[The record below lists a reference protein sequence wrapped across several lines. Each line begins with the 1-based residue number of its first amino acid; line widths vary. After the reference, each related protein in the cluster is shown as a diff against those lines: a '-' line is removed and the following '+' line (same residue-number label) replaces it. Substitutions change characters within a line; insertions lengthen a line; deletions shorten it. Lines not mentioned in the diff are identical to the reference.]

1 MFDINNSR
9 DFYQK
14 LLEDFGDYMSQ
25 QDSARHAMNCA
36 ITAHHIADWVWGDFV
51 KGDAALKA
59 KLGVNDIH
67 DFLRWIDTQT
77 VWYGLVQ
84 GISNGSKHFIRKNAE
99 GAVKVQGFGMGGCGQ
114 GPYGMS
120 YLAIQVS
127 ETDPKNL
134 PISQLLE
141 VVIRFWRDFLRLHS
155 PYAADMPVG
164 KIQLCEP

>member
-14 LLEDFGDYMSQ
+14 LLEEFDDCMDR

-36 ITAHHIADWVWGDFV
+36 ITAHHLADWVWGDFV
-51 KGDAALKA
+51 KGDITLKA
-59 KLGVNDIH
+59 KLGLRDKE
-67 DFLRWIDTQT
+67 DFMRWIDRQT

-84 GISNGSKHFIRKNAE
+84 AISNGSKHFIRENAE
-99 GAVKVQGFGMGGCGQ
+99 GTVKVEGFGMGGYGQ
-114 GPYGMS
+114 GPFGMS

-134 PISQLLE
+134 PIAHLLE
-141 VVIRFWRDFLRLHS
+141 VVVRFWRDFLRDHG
-155 PYAADMPVG
+155 PYRPLPEG
-164 KIQLCEP
+164 KTALSEP